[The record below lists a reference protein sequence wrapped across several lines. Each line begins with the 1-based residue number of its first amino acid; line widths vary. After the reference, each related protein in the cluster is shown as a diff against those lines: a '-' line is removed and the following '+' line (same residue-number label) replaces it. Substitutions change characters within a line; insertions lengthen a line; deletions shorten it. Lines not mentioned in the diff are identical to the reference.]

1 MDLAEALL
9 SGSTPS
15 SVASFSLFAQTLDAA
30 WVEQALQATGTATLR
45 RRKLPADYVVWLV
58 IGMAM
63 LRDRSI
69 AEVLR
74 HLDLVLPTPAGERRH
89 ATSAAVVQA
98 RDRLGPEPLAWL
110 FGATAGV
117 WTGASANEHRWRDL
131 AVLGVDGSTLRI
143 QDTPENEAYFGRP
156 GASRGEAG
164 AGYPQLRLVA
174 LMVLR
179 SHLLMDLVMGPY
191 RTSELALAESLWP
204 RVPERSLLI
213 LDRGFATYENFHT
226 LADPAHQ
233 RFWLTRARQGKT
245 AMKLRLLKEL
255 GTGDSLVE
263 VRINPGTR
271 RLHPT
276 LPETLT
282 VRAIHYQHPGFRP
295 EILLT
300 SLLDPVAYPAEEII
314 ALYHERWE
322 LELAFDEV
330 KTHTLEREESCLRCK
345 SPERVT
351 QELWGLAIAYNLV
364 RMIMADVARK
374 AGTVPTRISYRHAL
388 QFVRAFWVTA
398 WSATPGVLPKRLDSL
413 HQELALLLLPPRRSR
428 IFPRAVKVK
437 MSNYPRKRP
446 APPPGSLK

>member
-1 MDLAEALL
+1 MDLAEAVL
-9 SGSTPS
+9 SGSTAGSGGS
-15 SVASFSLFAQTLDAA
+15 SSLFAQTLDAA
-30 WVEQALQATGTATLR
+30 WVEQALEATGTATLR
-45 RRKLPADYVVWLV
+45 RRKLPAEYVVWLV

-69 AEVLR
+69 AEVVH

-89 ATSAAVVQA
+89 VTSAAVVQA
-98 RDRLGPEPLAWL
+98 RDRLGPEPVAWL

-117 WTGASANEHRWRDL
+117 GTPASADEHRWRDL
-131 AVLGVDGSTLRI
+131 GVLGMDGTSLRI
-143 QDTPENEAYFGRP
+143 QDTPENQRHFGRP
-156 GASRGEAG
+156 GTSRGEAS

-179 SHLLMDLVMGPY
+179 SHLLMDLAIGPY
-191 RTSELALAESLWP
+191 RTSELVLAESLWP

-213 LDRGFATYENFHT
+213 LDRGFATYENFHA
-226 LADPAHQ
+226 LADPKHQ

-245 AMKLRLLKEL
+245 AMKLRPLKEL
-255 GTGDSLVE
+255 APGDSLVE
-263 VRINPGTR
+263 VCINPQTR
-271 RLHPT
+271 RLHPD
-276 LPETLT
+276 LPQTLT

-300 SLLDPVAYPAEEII
+300 SLLDPVAYPAAEII

-330 KTHTLEREESCLRCK
+330 KTHTLEREEAYLRSK

-364 RMIMADVARK
+364 RKIIADVARK
-374 AGTVPTRISYRHAL
+374 ADTVPTRISYRHAL
-388 QFVRAFWVTA
+388 QLVRAFWVTA
-398 WSATPGVLPKRLDSL
+398 WCASPGVVPKRLDSL
-413 HQELALLLLPPRRSR
+413 NQELALLLLPPRRPR
-428 IFPRAVKVK
+428 TFPRAVKVK
-437 MSNYPRKRP
+437 MSNYARKRP
-446 APPPGSLK
+446 PPPPE